1 MYSHLHGH
9 GHGQG
14 SSSGALVRVLS
25 VLGGVLFVCG
35 VFEFMALRAP
45 NETSKYQVLSTGGA
59 HAAAVGPA
67 GSAAAAAAAAAAG
80 PTAEVAQAA
89 APLAGRQPWCPS
101 PTHVGPVTPSSLPVT
116 PFPANFWFVKT
127 VKTGSSTLTSVF
139 HSICNRHGITWL
151 KTDLSRLTV
160 GVAKPKADQL
170 QAVFDE
176 VAKVTDSDFLAI
188 TNHMMYK
195 KDVADVFRPKM
206 LFTTV
211 RHPLSRVH
219 SHFIQDACV
228 GTAKQLGWSHL
239 LPHRQE
245 QDTGPNFCDTDPRF
259 LEQVLQG
266 DTLEARWDFARSK
279 VAQNYVYEYIRGNTW
294 TVDDAAA
301 QYDFIFLAERMNEGL
316 VVFMLQ
322 YGLTFQDIVYLPL
335 KKRVGKYKTASDMPK
350 ELNDYIMDQNDL
362 DLRLWELA
370 HTQLDRKK
378 AQLATR
384 CGNATVQSALASFEQ
399 LLDEV
404 EAECTEYVQWYS
416 ERGFDAPYTYTGLS
430 DIAYDSGNGYR
441 CVQHVARRFMLAG
454 PVQPAA
460 GAGAAGSQDGQEA
473 AEVQESAVYL
483 KRSLLMHSRN
493 GSSSS

>member
-9 GHGQG
+9 AHGHA
-14 SSSGALVRVLS
+14 SSSSALVRVLS
-25 VLGGVLFVCG
+25 VLGAVLFVCG
-35 VFEFMALRAP
+35 VMEFMALRAP
-45 NETSKYQVLSTGGA
+45 TDSNKYQVLSAAGA
-59 HAAAVGPA
+59 AAAAAVSASGAP
-67 GSAAAAAAAAAAG
+67 AAAAAAAAAL
-80 PTAEVAQAA
+80 P
-89 APLAGRQPWCPS
+89 PPGRQPWCPS
-101 PTHVGPVTPSSLPVT
+101 PVHVGPVTPSSLPVT

-139 HSICNRHGITWL
+139 HSICNRYGITWL
-151 KTDLSRLTV
+151 KTDLSRLAV

-170 QAVFDE
+170 KAVFDD
-176 VAKVTDSDFLAI
+176 VAKVTDADFLAI

-195 KDVADVFRPKM
+195 KDVADVFKPTM

-245 QDTGPNFCDTDPRF
+245 QETGPNFCDTDPRF

-266 DTLEARWDFARSK
+266 DTLEARWEFARSK
-279 VAQNYVYEYIRGNTW
+279 LAQNYVYEYIKGNTW

-301 QYDFIFLAERMNEGL
+301 QYDFIFIAERMNEGL

-322 YGLTFQDIVYLPL
+322 YGLTFEDIVYLPL

-362 DLRLWELA
+362 DMRLWELA
-370 HTQLDRKK
+370 NTQLDRKK
-378 AQLATR
+378 TQLATR
-384 CGNATVQSALASFEQ
+384 CGNETVQSALATFEQ

-404 EAECTEYVQWYS
+404 VAECSEYVDWYNA
-416 ERGFDAPYTYTGLS
+416 RGFEEPYTYTGIA
-430 DIAYDSGNGYR
+430 DIAYDSGNGFR

-454 PVQPAA
+454 PVQAA
-460 GAGAAGSQDGQEA
+460 AAAADDSKAGEGDG
-473 AEVQESAVYL
+473 EVQESAVYL
-483 KRSLLMHSRN
+483 KRSLLMPSRD
-493 GSSSS
+493 GSSS